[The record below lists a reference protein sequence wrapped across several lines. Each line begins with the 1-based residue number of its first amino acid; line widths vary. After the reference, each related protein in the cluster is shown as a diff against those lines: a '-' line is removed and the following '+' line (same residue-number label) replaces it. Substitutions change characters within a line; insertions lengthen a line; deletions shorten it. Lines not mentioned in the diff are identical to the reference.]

1 MAYVYLAAAII
12 FEILGTIS
20 MKYAEGFT
28 KVVPSVLIFVCYG
41 ICFVALTVA
50 LKTLPV
56 SMVYAIWAG
65 VGTAIMA
72 VVGLF
77 FFNEPLP
84 LQKIMATSLIILGV
98 VMLNFSGK
106 HSQETKEQIAEVE
119 NVQELKRIPA
129 ADVKTPNVEIPQRAP
144 LANRNSG

>member
-1 MAYVYLAAAII
+1 MPYVYLAAAII
-12 FEILGTIS
+12 FEIFGTIA

-28 KVVPSVLIFVCYG
+28 KVIPSVLIFVCYG
-41 ICFVALTVA
+41 ICFVSLTVA

-72 VVGLF
+72 VVGLLMF
-77 FFNEPLP
+77 GEPLP
-84 LQKIMATSLIILGV
+84 LQKILATSLIILGV

-106 HSQETKEQIAEVE
+106 HHAPEQVAEVE
-119 NVQELKRIPA
+119 KKEIKRVPA
-129 ADVKTPNVEIPQRAP
+129 EQTVPAIQVRERIAE
-144 LANRNSG
+144 RNSG

>member
-1 MAYVYLAAAII
+1 MPYVYLAAAII

-28 KVVPSVLIFVCYG
+28 KVIPSVLIFVCYG
-41 ICFVALTVA
+41 ICFVSLTVA

-72 VVGLF
+72 VVGLLMF
-77 FFNEPLP
+77 GEPLP
-84 LQKIMATSLIILGV
+84 LQKILATSLIILGV

-106 HSQETKEQIAEVE
+106 HHAPEQVADVEKKEIKRVPAEQTVPAIQMRERIAE
-119 NVQELKRIPA
+119 
-129 ADVKTPNVEIPQRAP
+129 
-144 LANRNSG
+144 RNSG

>member
-1 MAYVYLAAAII
+1 MPYVYLAAAII

-28 KVVPSVLIFVCYG
+28 KVIPSVLIFVCYG
-41 ICFVALTVA
+41 ICFVSLTVA

-72 VVGLF
+72 VVGLLMF
-77 FFNEPLP
+77 GEPLP
-84 LQKIMATSLIILGV
+84 LQKILATSLIILGV

-106 HSQETKEQIAEVE
+106 HHAPEQVAEVE
-119 NVQELKRIPA
+119 KKEIKRVPA
-129 ADVKTPNVEIPQRAP
+129 EQTVPAIQVRERIAE
-144 LANRNSG
+144 RNSG

>member
-1 MAYVYLAAAII
+1 MPYVYLAAAII

-28 KVVPSVLIFVCYG
+28 KVIPSVLIFVCYG
-41 ICFVALTVA
+41 ICFVSLTIA
-50 LKTLPV
+50 LKSLPV

-72 VVGLF
+72 VVGLLMF
-77 FFNEPLP
+77 GEPLP
-84 LQKIMATSLIILGV
+84 LQKILATSLIILGV

-106 HSQETKEQIAEVE
+106 HHAPEQVAEVE
-119 NVQELKRIPA
+119 KKEIKRIPA
-129 ADVKTPNVEIPQRAP
+129 EQTVPAIQIRERIAE
-144 LANRNSG
+144 RNSG

>member
-1 MAYVYLAAAII
+1 MPYVYLAAAII

-28 KVVPSVLIFVCYG
+28 KVIPSVLIFVCYG
-41 ICFVALTVA
+41 ICFVSLTVA

-72 VVGLF
+72 VVGLLMF
-77 FFNEPLP
+77 GEPLP
-84 LQKIMATSLIILGV
+84 LQKILATSLIILGV

-106 HSQETKEQIAEVE
+106 HHAPEQVAEVE
-119 NVQELKRIPA
+119 KKEIKRVPA
-129 ADVKTPNVEIPQRAP
+129 EQTVPAIQMRERIAE
-144 LANRNSG
+144 RNSG

>member
-28 KVVPSVLIFVCYG
+28 KVVPSILIFVCYG
-41 ICFVALTVA
+41 ICFVTLTIA

-56 SMVYAIWAG
+56 SLVYAIWAG

-72 VVGLF
+72 VVGLY

-84 LQKIMATSLIILGV
+84 LQKIVATSLIILGV
-98 VMLNFSGK
+98 VMLNFSSK
-106 HSQETKEQIAEVE
+106 HDLKPQEQIAEAE
-119 NVQELKRIPA
+119 SAKEAKRLPTSAPA
-129 ADVKTPNVEIPQRAP
+129 PQVAPAP

>member
-1 MAYVYLAAAII
+1 MPYVYLAAAII

-28 KVVPSVLIFVCYG
+28 KVIPSVLIFVCYG
-41 ICFVALTVA
+41 ICFVSLTVA

-72 VVGLF
+72 VVGLLMF
-77 FFNEPLP
+77 GEPLP
-84 LQKIMATSLIILGV
+84 LQKILATSLIILGV

-106 HSQETKEQIAEVE
+106 HHAPEQVADVEKKEIKRVPAEQTVPAIQVRERIAE
-119 NVQELKRIPA
+119 
-129 ADVKTPNVEIPQRAP
+129 
-144 LANRNSG
+144 RNSG